1 MKRKASSQKKPLKAS
16 RTSSTKNKK
25 SRIKAKGKSISSKR
39 SSHKRKLL
47 TGGKRRISSKAATKQ
62 TTKSIA
68 RRAKTRKRGGSLIS
82 KTVDRKPREYRIV
95 RIMGQGQFT
104 VDNSTLKRLNE
115 IDDSIVQLVSKDRS
129 DDTEF
134 RNRLTELTKI
144 VESKGKPL
152 DPKEIIQSDIIL
164 PSTDL
169 SVDEAKKLFMGEGVI
184 PETEV

>member
-1 MKRKASSQKKPLKAS
+1 MKKKASSRKKPSKAS

-25 SRIKAKGKSISSKR
+25 SRIKSKGKSISSKR
-39 SSHKRKLL
+39 SSHMRKLL

-68 RRAKTRKRGGSLIS
+68 RRAKTRKRGSLIS

-104 VDNSTLKRLNE
+104 VDNSTLKRLSE
-115 IDDSIVQLVSKDRS
+115 LDDSIVQLVSKDRS

-134 RNRLTELTKI
+134 RNRLTELTRI

-152 DPKEIIQSDIIL
+152 DAKEIIQSDIIL

>member
-1 MKRKASSQKKPLKAS
+1 MKKKASSQKKPSRAS

-25 SRIKAKGKSISSKR
+25 SRIKSKGKSISSKR
-39 SSHKRKLL
+39 SSHMRKLL

-68 RRAKTRKRGGSLIS
+68 RRAKTRKRGSLIS

-115 IDDSIVQLVSKDRS
+115 IDDSIVQLVSRDRS

-134 RNRLTELTKI
+134 RNRLTELTRI

>member
-1 MKRKASSQKKPLKAS
+1 MKKKASSQKKPSKAS

-25 SRIKAKGKSISSKR
+25 SRVKSKGKSISSKR
-39 SSHKRKLL
+39 SSHMRKLL

-68 RRAKTRKRGGSLIS
+68 RRAKTRKRGSLIS
-82 KTVDRKPREYRIV
+82 ESVDKKSREYRIV

-104 VDNSTLKRLNE
+104 VDNSTLKSLSKL
-115 IDDSIVQLVSKDRS
+115 DDSIVQLVSKDRS

-134 RNRLTELTKI
+134 RNRLTELTRI

-164 PSTDL
+164 PSIDL

>member
-1 MKRKASSQKKPLKAS
+1 MKKKASSQKKPSKAS

-25 SRIKAKGKSISSKR
+25 SRIKSKGKSISSKR
-39 SSHKRKLL
+39 SSHVRKLL

-68 RRAKTRKRGGSLIS
+68 RRAKTRKRGSLIS

-104 VDNSTLKRLNE
+104 VDNSTLKRLSE
-115 IDDSIVQLVSKDRS
+115 LDDSIVQLVGKDRS

-134 RNRLTELTKI
+134 RNRLTELTRI

>member
-1 MKRKASSQKKPLKAS
+1 MKKKASSQKKPSKAS

-25 SRIKAKGKSISSKR
+25 SRIKSKGKSISSKR
-39 SSHKRKLL
+39 SSHMRKLL

-68 RRAKTRKRGGSLIS
+68 RRAKTRKRGSLVS

-104 VDNSTLKRLNE
+104 VDNSTLKRLSE
-115 IDDSIVQLVSKDRS
+115 LDDSIVQLVSKDRS

-134 RNRLTELTKI
+134 RNRLTELTRI

>member
-1 MKRKASSQKKPLKAS
+1 MKKKASSQKKPSKAS
-16 RTSSTKNKK
+16 RKSSTKNKK
-25 SRIKAKGKSISSKR
+25 SRIKSKGKSISSKR
-39 SSHKRKLL
+39 SSRMRKPL

-68 RRAKTRKRGGSLIS
+68 RRAKTRKRGSLIS
-82 KTVDRKPREYRIV
+82 KTVVRKPREYRIV

-115 IDDSIVQLVSKDRS
+115 IDDSIVQLVSRDRS

-134 RNRLTELTKI
+134 RNRLTELTRI

>member
-1 MKRKASSQKKPLKAS
+1 MKKKASSQRKPSKAS

-25 SRIKAKGKSISSKR
+25 SRIKSKSKSISSKR
-39 SSHKRKLL
+39 SSRTRKLL
-47 TGGKRRISSKAATKQ
+47 TRGKRRISSKAATKQ

-68 RRAKTRKRGGSLIS
+68 RQAKTRKRGSLIS

-134 RNRLTELTKI
+134 RNRLTELTRI

>member
-1 MKRKASSQKKPLKAS
+1 MKKKASSQKKPSKAS
-16 RTSSTKNKK
+16 RTSSTNNKK
-25 SRIKAKGKSISSKR
+25 SRIKSKGKSISSKR
-39 SSHKRKLL
+39 GSHTRKLL

-62 TTKSIA
+62 TTKIA
-68 RRAKTRKRGGSLIS
+68 RRAKTRKRGSLIS

-104 VDNSTLKRLNE
+104 VDNSTLKRLSE
-115 IDDSIVQLVSKDRS
+115 LDDSIVQLVSKDRS

-134 RNRLTELTKI
+134 RNRLTELTRI

>member
-1 MKRKASSQKKPLKAS
+1 MKRKASSQKKPSKAS
-16 RTSSTKNKK
+16 RKSSTKNKK
-25 SRIKAKGKSISSKR
+25 SHIKSKVKSISSKR
-39 SSHKRKLL
+39 SSRIRKPL

-68 RRAKTRKRGGSLIS
+68 RRAKTRKRGSLIS

-115 IDDSIVQLVSKDRS
+115 IDDSIVQLVSRDRS

-134 RNRLTELTKI
+134 RNRLTELTRI

>member
-1 MKRKASSQKKPLKAS
+1 MKKKASSQKKPSKAS

-25 SRIKAKGKSISSKR
+25 SRIKSKGRSISSKR
-39 SSHKRKLL
+39 SSHTRKLL

-68 RRAKTRKRGGSLIS
+68 RRAKTRKRGSLIS

-104 VDNSTLKRLNE
+104 VDNSTLKKLNE
-115 IDDSIVQLVSKDRS
+115 IDDSIVQLVGKDRS
-129 DDTEF
+129 DDIEF
-134 RNRLTELTKI
+134 RNRLTELTRI
-144 VESKGKPL
+144 VESSGKPL

>member
-1 MKRKASSQKKPLKAS
+1 MKKKASSQKKPSKAS
-16 RTSSTKNKK
+16 RTSSTKNKE
-25 SRIKAKGKSISSKR
+25 SRIKSKGRSISSKN
-39 SSHKRKLL
+39 SHTRKLL
-47 TGGKRRISSKAATKQ
+47 TGGKRRVSSKAATKQ

-68 RRAKTRKRGGSLIS
+68 RRAKTRKRGSLIS

-104 VDNSTLKRLNE
+104 VDNSTLKKLNE
-115 IDDSIVQLVSKDRS
+115 IDDSIVQLVGKDRS
-129 DDTEF
+129 DDIEF
-134 RNRLTELTKI
+134 RNRLTELTRI
-144 VESKGKPL
+144 VESSGKPL

>member
-1 MKRKASSQKKPLKAS
+1 MKKKASSQKKPLKAS

-25 SRIKAKGKSISSKR
+25 SRVKSKGKSISSKR
-39 SSHKRKLL
+39 SSHMRKLL

-68 RRAKTRKRGGSLIS
+68 RRAKTRKRGSLIS

-104 VDNSTLKRLNE
+104 VDNSTLKRLSE
-115 IDDSIVQLVSKDRS
+115 LDDSIVQLVSKDRS

-134 RNRLTELTKI
+134 RNRLTELTRV

>member
-1 MKRKASSQKKPLKAS
+1 MKKKASSQKKPSKAS
-16 RTSSTKNKK
+16 RKSSTKNKK
-25 SRIKAKGKSISSKR
+25 SRIKSKGKSISSKR
-39 SSHKRKLL
+39 SSRMRKPL

-68 RRAKTRKRGGSLIS
+68 RRAKTRKRGSLIS

-115 IDDSIVQLVSKDRS
+115 IDDSIVQLVSRDRS

-134 RNRLTELTKI
+134 RNRLTELTRI

>member
-1 MKRKASSQKKPLKAS
+1 MKKKASSQKKPSKAS
-16 RTSSTKNKK
+16 RTSSIKNKK
-25 SRIKAKGKSISSKR
+25 SRIKSKGKSISSKR
-39 SSHKRKLL
+39 SSHMRKLI

-68 RRAKTRKRGGSLIS
+68 RRAKPRKRGSLLS
-82 KTVDRKPREYRIV
+82 KTVDRKLREYRIV

-104 VDNSTLKRLNE
+104 VDNSTLKRLSE
-115 IDDSIVQLVSKDRS
+115 LDDSIVQLVSKDRS

-134 RNRLTELTKI
+134 RNRLTELTRI

>member
-1 MKRKASSQKKPLKAS
+1 MKKKASSQKKPSKAS

-25 SRIKAKGKSISSKR
+25 SRIKSKGKSISSKR
-39 SSHKRKLL
+39 SSHMRKLL

-68 RRAKTRKRGGSLIS
+68 RRAKTRKRGSLIS

-104 VDNSTLKRLNE
+104 VDNSTLKRLSE
-115 IDDSIVQLVSKDRS
+115 LDDSIVQLVSRDRS

-134 RNRLTELTKI
+134 RNRLTELTRI

>member
-1 MKRKASSQKKPLKAS
+1 MKKKASSQKKPSKAS

-25 SRIKAKGKSISSKR
+25 SRIKSKGKSIASKR
-39 SSHKRKLL
+39 SSHMRKLL

-68 RRAKTRKRGGSLIS
+68 RRAKTRKRGSLIS

-104 VDNSTLKRLNE
+104 VDNSTLKRLSE
-115 IDDSIVQLVSKDRS
+115 LDDSIVQLVSKDRS

-134 RNRLTELTKI
+134 RNRLTELTRV

>member
-1 MKRKASSQKKPLKAS
+1 MKKKASSQKKPSKAS

-25 SRIKAKGKSISSKR
+25 SRIKSKGKSISSK
-39 SSHKRKLL
+39 SSHVRKLL

-68 RRAKTRKRGGSLIS
+68 RRVKTRKRGSLGS

-104 VDNSTLKRLNE
+104 VDNSTLKRLSE
-115 IDDSIVQLVSKDRS
+115 LDDSIVQLVSKDRS

-134 RNRLTELTKI
+134 RNRLTELTRI

>member
-1 MKRKASSQKKPLKAS
+1 MKKKASSQKKPSKAS
-16 RTSSTKNKK
+16 RKSSTKNKK
-25 SRIKAKGKSISSKR
+25 SRIKSKGKSISSKR
-39 SSHKRKLL
+39 RKPL
-47 TGGKRRISSKAATKQ
+47 TGEKRRISSKAATKQ

-68 RRAKTRKRGGSLIS
+68 RGAKTRKRGSLIS
-82 KTVDRKPREYRIV
+82 KTVVRKPREYRIV

-115 IDDSIVQLVSKDRS
+115 IDDSIVQLVSRDRS

-134 RNRLTELTKI
+134 RNRLTELTRI

>member
-1 MKRKASSQKKPLKAS
+1 MKKKASSQKKPSKAS

-25 SRIKAKGKSISSKR
+25 SRIKSKGKSISSKR
-39 SSHKRKLL
+39 SSHMRKLL

-68 RRAKTRKRGGSLIS
+68 RRAKTRKRGSLIS

-104 VDNSTLKRLNE
+104 VDNSTLKRLSE
-115 IDDSIVQLVSKDRS
+115 LDDSIVQLVSKDRS

-134 RNRLTELTKI
+134 RNRLTELTRV

>member
-1 MKRKASSQKKPLKAS
+1 MKKKASSQKKPSKAS
-16 RTSSTKNKK
+16 RKSSTKNKK
-25 SRIKAKGKSISSKR
+25 SRIKSKGKSISSKR
-39 SSHKRKLL
+39 SSRMRKPL

-68 RRAKTRKRGGSLIS
+68 RRAKTRKRGSLIS
-82 KTVDRKPREYRIV
+82 TVERKPREYRIV

-115 IDDSIVQLVSKDRS
+115 IDDSIVQLVSRDRS

-134 RNRLTELTKI
+134 RNRLTELTRI